1 LGRIIIGTTADA
13 FLSLDHFS
21 QLLKN
26 APLDLST
33 ALNLDGGPVAC
44 QAIDLDGYRRRT
56 CGPQEL
62 QVEGKEVRLLQ
73 TLFQGEFTLPIVL
86 AVSPK

>member
-1 LGRIIIGTTADA
+1 
-13 FLSLDHFS
+13 LDHFAE
-21 QLLKN
+21 LLKS
-26 APLDLST
+26 APLDLAT

-44 QAIDLDGYRRRT
+44 QAIDLGVYRRRT

-62 QVEGKEVRLLQ
+62 QVKRDEVRLLQ
-73 TLFQGEFTLPIVL
+73 SVLPGDWALPIVL